1 MNDSTTFPRGSAPL
15 NLGSDRVSYRAD
27 SRDAGLPSDVA
38 FERWT
43 VRDGDRDKFFMRRA
57 LVEAEPAAE
66 EGEVP
71 IGAVLVCRNCVVA
84 RDHNRRERLCDPTAH
99 AETLVLRQASLF
111 FPSWRIEDSELYV
124 TLEPCVM
131 CAGALVQ
138 SRVARV
144 VFGARDPKGGA
155 VVSLYAALS
164 DPRLNWRC
172 EVVEG
177 VLREDCAETLRAF
190 FRVKRAKSEQDF
202 PL

>member
-1 MNDSTTFPRGSAPL
+1 MNDSLTIAAPSSSVATE
-15 NLGSDRVSYRAD
+15 GDAGGCRANSHRASF
-27 SRDAGLPSDVA
+27 SRDVSL
-38 FERWT
+38 ERWT
-43 VRDGDRDKFFMRRA
+43 LRDGDRDKFFMRRA
-57 LVEAEPAAE
+57 LIEAELAAE

-71 IGAVLVCRNCVVA
+71 IGAVLVCQNCIIA

-111 FPSWRIEDSELYV
+111 YPSWRIEDAELFV

-138 SRVARV
+138 SRVNRV

-177 VLREDCAETLRAF
+177 VLREECAESLRAF
-190 FRVKRAKSEQDF
+190 FRAKRTKKGQDER
-202 PL
+202 L